1 MNCKR
6 MVVLAAAVLCFAASS
21 FGQSSG
27 SFTYSNTGSTLNCVL
42 SENGAITGG
51 QICQQTCTAP
61 GVCTGQTGDCVGSYA
76 AGIKT
81 NSGSGN
87 VFDIRP
93 SMVIGLLTDV
103 TITKTTQTSSALAG
117 VDVNVD
123 VEAASGQQ
131 APVVSP
137 PNAQYI
143 TYDSRFV
150 QISSNLFN
158 ALTAACV
165 TSIVP
170 LPAGTGCFFSFN
182 ESTVSAHSFDW
193 IAGNLSSGDY
203 TIKSNWKA
211 TAAVSGIGR
220 ALTCVGPVNL
230 TVQQNKVFSF
240 NTPNVL

>member
-1 MNCKR
+1 MKR
-6 MVVLAAAVLCFAASS
+6 LCLILAVVVLTPVLACA
-21 FGQSSG
+21 QSSG
-27 SFTYSNTGSTLNCVL
+27 SFTYNNQGATLNCVM
-42 SENGAITGG
+42 SQNGKITGG
-51 QICQQTCTAP
+51 QICQDMCDAN
-61 GVCTGQTGDCVGSYA
+61 GCTGQTGDCVGSYS

-103 TITKTTQTSSALAG
+103 SISKAQQTSSALAG

-131 APVVSP
+131 APWVSP
-137 PNAQYI
+137 PNKQYI

-158 ALTAACV
+158 ALTASCV
-165 TSIVP
+165 STSTT
-170 LPAGTGCFFSFN
+170 AGAGCFFSFN

-193 IAGNLSSGDY
+193 IADNLSTGYY

-211 TAAVSGIGR
+211 SAAVTGLGK

-230 TVQQNKVFSF
+230 TAQQNKVFNF
-240 NTPNVL
+240 NTPNEL

>member
-1 MNCKR
+1 MKKLCLILAV
-6 MVVLAAAVLCFAASS
+6 VVLTPVLAYA
-21 FGQSSG
+21 QSSG
-27 SFTYSNTGSTLNCVL
+27 SFTYNNQGATLNCVM
-42 SENGAITGG
+42 SQNGKITGG
-51 QICQQTCTAP
+51 QICQDICDAN
-61 GVCTGQTGDCVGSYA
+61 GCTGQTGDCVGSYS

-103 TITKTTQTSSALAG
+103 SITKLQQTSSALAG

-131 APVVSP
+131 APWVSP
-137 PNAQYI
+137 PNKQYI

-165 TSIVP
+165 SSIVP

-193 IAGNLSSGDY
+193 IAGNLSSGEY

-211 TAAVSGIGR
+211 TAAVSGLGE

>member
-1 MNCKR
+1 MRKLFLI
-6 MVVLAAAVLCFAASS
+6 LAVAVLLPALASA
-21 FGQSSG
+21 QSSG

-51 QICQQTCTAP
+51 QICQQTCTAA
-61 GVCTGQTGDCVGSYA
+61 GCTGQTGDCVGSYA

-87 VFDIRP
+87 VFVIRP

-103 TITKTTQTSSALAG
+103 SITKQVQTSSALAG

-193 IAGNLSSGDY
+193 IAGNLSSGEY

-211 TAAVSGIGR
+211 TAAVSGLGQ